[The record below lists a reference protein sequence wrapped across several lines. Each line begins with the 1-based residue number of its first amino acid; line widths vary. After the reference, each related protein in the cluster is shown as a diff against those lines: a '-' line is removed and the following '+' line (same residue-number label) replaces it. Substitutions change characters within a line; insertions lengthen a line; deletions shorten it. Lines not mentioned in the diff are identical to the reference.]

1 MLTVKDYCDY
11 DTCVALKELGYN
23 EPSNWTWYKNLRVSD
38 EILEKYPDLSEGG
51 YQDLI
56 WEGKHTHD
64 EVYKVYIEPIEI
76 FSYNSYINDLEAE
89 ICSCAHLYD
98 AQKWLREEKRI
109 CVEVDCCAGG
119 YVWELCKAY
128 HKDWFS
134 GGTTIYTHCCEDNA
148 INPLLNDCGKYDSY
162 EEALLE
168 GIKEAIKILKEER
181 K

>member
-1 MLTVKDYCDY
+1 MLTEKDYCDY
-11 DTCVALKELGYN
+11 ETRVAFEELGFPIRRIKVKG
-23 EPSNWTWYKNLRVSD
+23 EEKNV
-38 EILEKYPDLSEGG
+38 
-51 YQDLI
+51 
-56 WEGKHTHD
+56 
-64 EVYKVYIEPIEI
+64 PI
-76 FSYNSYINDLEAE
+76 S
-89 ICSCAHLYD
+89 LYE

-134 GGTTIYTHCCEDNA
+134 GGTTIYTHYCEDNA
-148 INPLLNDCGKYDSY
+148 INPILNDCGKYDSY

-168 GIKEAIKILKEER
+168 GVKAAVNILKEE

>member
-1 MLTVKDYCDY
+1 MLTEKDYCDY
-11 DTCVALKELGYN
+11 DTCVALKELGFRERCVAYYDTADNVRLLYN
-23 EPSNWTWYKNLRVSD
+23 TQYTCNVIPCQYDDL
-38 EILEKYPDLSEGG
+38 LESRNSATEY
-51 YQDLI
+51 
-56 WEGKHTHD
+56 
-64 EVYKVYIEPIEI
+64 EVDAPT
-76 FSYNSYINDLEAE
+76 
-89 ICSCAHLYD
+89 LYE

-119 YVWELCKAY
+119 YVWDLCKAY

-162 EEALLE
+162 EDALLE
-168 GIKEAIKILKEER
+168 GIKEAIEILKEE